1 MIRERKFY
9 QIIDNTNLVGR
20 WFLGS
25 PMTIEG
31 HPIDPETFT
40 YGTVLRIAGPLVVGI
55 RQHGHPLDFT
65 FADFDM
71 PVLSMR
77 CVKILARIVH
87 HNMQMIPARVE
98 GYPGD
103 YAVVNFTGVV
113 SCIDEQASVF
123 TRWQE
128 NDGRPDKI
136 GQFRQMTQLQL
147 DQSKIPPTDKIFR
160 VAGWDVALVVS
171 EEIKNRLKDESV
183 TGLGFVEV

>member
-1 MIRERKFY
+1 MMPQKEFY
-9 QIIDNTNLVGR
+9 QIYDNTRSVGA
-20 WFLGS
+20 
-25 PMTIEG
+25 M
-31 HPIDPETFT
+31 
-40 YGTVLRIAGPLVVGI
+40 
-55 RQHGHPLDFT
+55 
-65 FADFDM
+65 
-71 PVLSMR
+71 
-77 CVKILARIVH
+77 
-87 HNMQMIPARVE
+87 
-98 GYPGD
+98 
-103 YAVVNFTGVV
+103 V
-113 SCIDEQASVF
+113 SWCSNDEQASVF